1 MQAITQQL
9 ERNDEPSQYPTLVV
23 QGLGLHTK
31 GTYVGC
37 KRRKGGKNRHEICFE
52 GPIVK
57 VLKEK
62 GRAKVAGAQILLD
75 QGDKQWAVHSQPCPI
90 GAEVMVLEK
99 KRETVAA
106 NGLKPETAV
115 AKKKAKKRTLLR
127 CRFDEATR
135 AETGLEEGWIY
146 GTGAKAQVLVKELH
160 PQTREVKLK
169 SGEWQIVGV
178 TEHQEPCWEWEE
190 SEGQWTP
197 YSEHQQTLLEKA
209 FLTTGEEVSVS
220 PHRFSS
226 LSEAEPEPEPEPAPQ
241 PEPEPEPEPEPSG
254 SDPSGV
260 ELRDRRLC
268 THYVANC
275 KSDPVQISRQT
286 GARVAVRR
294 RMVPVTNKIQLEP
307 EGRLVEEHEA
317 FSVYEHAPDSELHL
331 LARTL
336 LHNT

>member
-37 KRRKGGKNRHEICFE
+37 KRRKGRENRHEICFE

-62 GRAKVAGAQILLD
+62 GRSKDAGAQILLD
-75 QGDKQWAVHSQPCPI
+75 QGDKQWAVHSKPCPI

-146 GTGAKAQVLVKELH
+146 GTGAKA
-160 PQTREVKLK
+160 
-169 SGEWQIVGV
+169 I
-178 TEHQEPCWEWEE
+178 
-190 SEGQWTP
+190 
-197 YSEHQQTLLEKA
+197 
-209 FLTTGEEVSVS
+209 
-220 PHRFSS
+220 
-226 LSEAEPEPEPEPAPQ
+226 
-241 PEPEPEPEPEPSG
+241 
-254 SDPSGV
+254 
-260 ELRDRRLC
+260 
-268 THYVANC
+268 
-275 KSDPVQISRQT
+275 
-286 GARVAVRR
+286 
-294 RMVPVTNKIQLEP
+294 
-307 EGRLVEEHEA
+307 
-317 FSVYEHAPDSELHL
+317 
-331 LARTL
+331 
-336 LHNT
+336 